1 MKIGFDGKRAANNL
15 TGLGNYSRSLITHL
29 AEFFPQNQYFV
40 YTPKVKEHKQISRF
54 LQLNGIK
61 IELPDRP
68 GWFWRT
74 SGIKKQLLK
83 DQIDL
88 FHGLS
93 HEIPLGIQHSRIP
106 SVVTIHDLI
115 FLRFPQYYGRI
126 DRFIYGLKFRY
137 ACKHADKIVAIS
149 ECTKRDL
156 IHFFDTDPNKIEVV
170 YQSCDDSFKSATDQH
185 KKQEVRIKHQLP
197 EKYILNVGTIETRK
211 NLMTL
216 IKALPEIHPDYQLV
230 VVGRK
235 TAYTA
240 LVKKEIDLLGLRSRV
255 TFLQNVPFDD
265 LPSIYQLASAFV
277 YPSLYEGFG
286 IPIIEAM
293 YSGVPVIAA
302 TGSCLEEAGG
312 DHSLYVPPFDH
323 KALSLSINKV
333 LNSPGLATEMIAKG
347 LEYVKKFETRVL
359 TEEMIKIYTQVLSN
373 HQK

>member
-15 TGLGNYSRSLITHL
+15 TGLGNYSRSLIEYL

-40 YTPKVKEHKQISRF
+40 YTPKVKEHAQIFRF
-54 LQLNGIK
+54 LKLKGIK

-68 GWFWRT
+68 GWLWRT
-74 SGIKKQLLK
+74 LGIKKQLLK

-93 HEIPLGIQHSRIP
+93 HEIPMGIQHSGIP

-115 FLRFPQYYGRI
+115 FLRFPKYYGRI
-126 DRFIYGLKFRY
+126 DRFIYELKFRY

-156 IHFFDTDPNKIEVV
+156 IHFFKTDPDKIEVV
-170 YQSCDDSFKSATDQH
+170 YQSCDDSFKSTTDQ
-185 KKQEVRIKHQLP
+185 KKRESVRAKHHLP
-197 EKYILNVGTIETRK
+197 EKFILNVGTIETRK
-211 NLMTL
+211 NLMML
-216 IKALPEIHPDYQLV
+216 IRALPEIDQEYQLV
-230 VVGRK
+230 VVGKK
-235 TAYTA
+235 TAYTK
-240 LVKKEIDLLGLRSRV
+240 LVNKEIDLLGLRSRV
-255 TFLQNVPFDD
+255 KFLQNVPFDD
-265 LPSIYQLASAFV
+265 LPSIYQMASAFV

-286 IPIIEAM
+286 IPIIEAL
-293 YSGVPVIAA
+293 YSGIPVIAA

-312 DHSLYVPPFDH
+312 ENSLYVSPFDH
-323 KALSLSINKV
+323 KTLAISINKV
-333 LNSPGLATEMIAKG
+333 LSNPGLATKMKAKG
-347 LEYVKKFETRVL
+347 LEYVKKFDTRGL